1 MVIDK
6 TTGRGCAWSIA
17 SKTVTKR
24 LIAENIMDKL
34 IFIKTRPSRF
44 DLLRVVNY
52 REDTYVMLQREH
64 ELSGE
69 PLWTPSFIDTEIWGQ
84 AVSRFQSFEKL
95 DRNVEKH
102 LLPQMDEYLQ
112 NIPDTELASMTRDLL
127 IEHGVIHSP
136 IAQRAGDT
144 YYFNENE
151 VYTLDKASQLFPY
164 EKRIKYSLFKV
175 EYETCFNMRVWRK
188 AVSKFQIGMTLNEC
202 INIFLKTELEQ
213 GAPQELS
220 PVDRLVQYIA
230 PPIFERVPE
239 NGNEATFDH
248 IRMNV
253 GLPSYQFSWKAL
265 QDEVKKY
272 QREICQRVLQRLEC
286 DRHFKRYGV
295 PINFLKVSDIILRR
309 DFSIEFIF
317 ELKE

>member
-1 MVIDK
+1 
-6 TTGRGCAWSIA
+6 
-17 SKTVTKR
+17 
-24 LIAENIMDKL
+24 
-34 IFIKTRPSRF
+34 
-44 DLLRVVNY
+44 
-52 REDTYVMLQREH
+52 
-64 ELSGE
+64 
-69 PLWTPSFIDTEIWGQ
+69 
-84 AVSRFQSFEKL
+84 
-95 DRNVEKH
+95 
-102 LLPQMDEYLQ
+102 
-112 NIPDTELASMTRDLL
+112 
-127 IEHGVIHSP
+127 
-136 IAQRAGDT
+136 
-144 YYFNENE
+144 
-151 VYTLDKASQLFPY
+151 
-164 EKRIKYSLFKV
+164 
-175 EYETCFNMRVWRK
+175 MRVWRK

-239 NGNEATFDH
+239 NSNEATFDH